1 MHEGTARMGGP
12 MLSLAPLLFA
22 ALLSGASNAP
32 LPASVTLDAPTRH
45 VRTTSRSITK
55 LLARGYQ
62 RSPTL
67 AAIITKLQH
76 SDVFVYIEDVP
87 RLPGALEGRLMML
100 PRAHEARYVRIQI
113 ALRGAPEDTIALLGH
128 ELQHALEV
136 AEAPS
141 VSDQAGLERLY
152 ARIGVS
158 GGSHQYDTV
167 AAQETGRTVRRELA
181 ASRAQDLRGEEP
193 AQRAGPLGRQ
203 HVEVDAADAALLELE
218 RRARSDQ
225 LGRQL
230 AEIRLVADERHARL
244 AHVPGDLLDHRRRR
258 AGRRQRVGGHHRRL

>member
-1 MHEGTARMGGP
+1 

-45 VRTTSRSITK
+45 VRTTSRNLTK

-87 RLPGALEGRLMML
+87 RLPGGLEGRLMML

-136 AEAPS
+136 AESPS

-181 ASRAQDLRGEEP
+181 A
-193 AQRAGPLGRQ
+193 
-203 HVEVDAADAALLELE
+203 
-218 RRARSDQ
+218 
-225 LGRQL
+225 
-230 AEIRLVADERHARL
+230 
-244 AHVPGDLLDHRRRR
+244 
-258 AGRRQRVGGHHRRL
+258 

>member
-12 MLSLAPLLFA
+12 MLSLVPLLFA

-100 PRAHEARYVRIQI
+100 PRA
-113 ALRGAPEDTIALLGH
+113 P
-128 ELQHALEV
+128 
-136 AEAPS
+136 
-141 VSDQAGLERLY
+141 QA
-152 ARIGVS
+152 
-158 GGSHQYDTV
+158 
-167 AAQETGRTVRRELA
+167 
-181 ASRAQDLRGEEP
+181 
-193 AQRAGPLGRQ
+193 
-203 HVEVDAADAALLELE
+203 
-218 RRARSDQ
+218 
-225 LGRQL
+225 
-230 AEIRLVADERHARL
+230 RHARVEIAL
-244 AHVPGDLLDHRRRR
+244 CGDSHDTPTPL
-258 AGRRQRVGGHHRRL
+258 

>member
-1 MHEGTARMGGP
+1 

-158 GGSHQYDTV
+158 GGAHQYDTV

-181 ASRAQDLRGEEP
+181 A
-193 AQRAGPLGRQ
+193 
-203 HVEVDAADAALLELE
+203 
-218 RRARSDQ
+218 
-225 LGRQL
+225 
-230 AEIRLVADERHARL
+230 
-244 AHVPGDLLDHRRRR
+244 
-258 AGRRQRVGGHHRRL
+258 